1 MEKDAE
7 IRAKFKFVY
16 GALLWHFRSL
26 DRNWHTFEAAWSD
39 DSGTTRLTGSFS
51 FARLDG
57 ELRGLRD
64 APRQRTVVGDAHDH
78 AAFAAHKGAFDR

>member
-16 GALLWHFRSL
+16 GALLWHLRSL

-57 ELRGLRD
+57 ELRSSNAEAVKNALDEYRLR
-64 APRQRTVVGDAHDH
+64 AGS
-78 AAFAAHKGAFDR
+78 